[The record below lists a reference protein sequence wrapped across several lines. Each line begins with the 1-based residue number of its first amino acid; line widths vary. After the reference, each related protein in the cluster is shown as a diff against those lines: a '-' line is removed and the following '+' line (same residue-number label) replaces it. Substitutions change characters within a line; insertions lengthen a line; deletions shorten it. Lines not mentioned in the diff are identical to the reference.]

1 MGEAACVAL
10 GASVPNLRRVQF
22 IVGNPMTAS
31 QTMATEGRR
40 SPAETPEA
48 AGPGPND
55 SGHDIAND
63 IPDDIANDIPNPW
76 REAAVV
82 LGRQARRHIRLLA
95 VAGLVCGTLAGMAK
109 FVLPATYKATA
120 QILIDPQEFRSFDA
134 DVPAT
139 TLEANSAINY
149 VESQMGVIGSERV
162 LLRVIRDQGL
172 VGDQK
177 PAGAGAPQPDAG
189 TQPESA
195 DARRARD
202 LAENKVLLG
211 LQKTVAITRA
221 ERSFLVNIT
230 VTDKNPER
238 AADLANAMVKAYG
251 EVNAVDRMASARR
264 LAADLNTRVDN
275 LRQQLGESETRLLN
289 LKIEHNLVGLNDK
302 AIAERR
308 ISEAADSLT
317 AAENREA
324 QARTRLKQL
333 ETAPS
338 DIGAVAAFGPDPESR
353 QLQVLIEGRAAARG
367 ELEQLQSS
375 LGDLHPAVVAGK
387 ARLREFDR
395 RISQSLAGLRRSA
408 KSQLAEAQ
416 AQAAAMNKK
425 LADLAAET
433 TRAREFE
440 APLHEMESDIE
451 AKRKALTVLQ
461 TRWHDADDMSRRE
474 APNFRIISPAR
485 APNTQGK
492 TIGAVLWTIAG
503 GVIGSALALGGLA
516 VASMFETAKEAE
528 TGETRPP
535 APKAPVPEPPV
546 PEPPATRRRTLECL
560 AELPA
565 IKTAAG
571 ARDNAAVALL
581 SEAYRRP
588 RSPFSET
595 VEAIYDRLEAEARK
609 RRDEDDDAS
618 RPLIVLVAATWPR
631 AGASTLAA
639 NLARVAAAKGARA
652 LLIDAHA
659 AHPAQHHAAADNA
672 PRTLI
677 EAAGQMRPLVRLA
690 PYSQSLSLIPSW
702 PDEQSICAAIAQ
714 ESVFR
719 PVSGI
724 NGHFDFVVMDGPDA
738 SDEEGLRDLVAAAD
752 QILLVVSN
760 EPGDEEDAPDLLRRI
775 GAPEQDFAAIVRAAP
790 LDDAREAEAA

>member
-1 MGEAACVAL
+1 LA
-10 GASVPNLRRVQF
+10 
-22 IVGNPMTAS
+22 
-31 QTMATEGRR
+31 
-40 SPAETPEA
+40 
-48 AGPGPND
+48 
-55 SGHDIAND
+55 
-63 IPDDIANDIPNPW
+63 NPW

-82 LGRQARRHIRLLA
+82 LGRQARRHVKLLA

-109 FVLPATYKATA
+109 FVLPATYKASA

-134 DVPAT
+134 DAPAT

-172 VGDQK
+172 VGDQNR
-177 PAGAGAPQPDAG
+177 ASAAAPQPDGEAG
-189 TQPESA
+189 LESA
-195 DARRARD
+195 DARRVRD

-211 LQKTVAITRA
+211 LQKTVAIARA

-230 VTDKNPER
+230 VSDKNPER

-275 LRQQLGESETRLLN
+275 LRQQLGESETKLLN
-289 LKIEHNLVGLNDK
+289 FKIEHNLVGLNDK

-308 ISEAADSLT
+308 ISEAADALT

-474 APNFRIISPAR
+474 APNFRIISAAR
-485 APNTQGK
+485 APNAQGK
-492 TIGAVLWTIAG
+492 TMGAVMWTIAG

-516 VASMFETAKEAE
+516 VATMFETEKEAE

-535 APKAPVPEPPV
+535 APKSPVPESPA
-546 PEPPATRRRTLECL
+546 PEPPPATRRRTLECL

-565 IKTAAG
+565 IRPAVG
-571 ARDNAAVALL
+571 AHENADVALL
-581 SEAYRRP
+581 SEAFRRP

-609 RRDEDDDAS
+609 RRNEDDDES
-618 RPLIVLVAATWPR
+618 GPLIVLVAATWPR
-631 AGASTLAA
+631 AGASTFAA

-652 LLIDAHA
+652 LLIDAHP
-659 AHPAQHHAAADNA
+659 AHPAQHRAAADNA

-677 EAAGQMRPLVRLA
+677 EAAGQTRPLVRLT

-702 PDEQSICAAIAQ
+702 PDEQSICASIAE

-719 PVSGI
+719 PVAGI

-738 SDEEGLRDLVAAAD
+738 SDEEGLRDLAAAAG

-775 GAPEQDFAAIVRAAP
+775 EAPEHAFAAFVRAAP
-790 LDDAREAEAA
+790 LDDAREVEAA

>member
-1 MGEAACVAL
+1 M
-10 GASVPNLRRVQF
+10 PRRVQF

-48 AGPGPND
+48 AGL
-55 SGHDIAND
+55 SG
-63 IPDDIANDIPNPW
+63 NPW

-82 LGRQARRHIRLLA
+82 LGRQARRHVKLLA
-95 VAGLVCGTLAGMAK
+95 AAGLVCGALAGMSK
-109 FVLPATYKATA
+109 FVLPTTYKASA

-134 DVPAT
+134 DAPTT

-177 PAGAGAPQPDAG
+177 IANAAAPQPDG
-189 TQPESA
+189 EQQQESA

-221 ERSFLVNIT
+221 ERSFLVNIA
-230 VTDKNPER
+230 VSDKNPER
-238 AADLANAMVKAYG
+238 AADLANAVVKAYG
-251 EVNAVDRMASARR
+251 EVNAVDRMGSARR
-264 LAADLNTRVDN
+264 LAADLNARVDN
-275 LRQQLGESETRLLN
+275 LRQNLGESETKLLN
-289 LKIEHNLVGLNDK
+289 FKVEHNLVGLNDK

-317 AAENREA
+317 AAENRET
-324 QARTRLKQL
+324 QARARLKQL

-375 LGDLHPAVVAGK
+375 LGDLHPSVVAGK

-395 RISQSLAGLRRSA
+395 RIGQSLAGLRRSA

-416 AQAAAMNKK
+416 AQAQAMNKK

-492 TIGAVLWTIAG
+492 TVGAVMWTIAG

-516 VASMFETAKEAE
+516 VASMFETAKVAE

-535 APKAPVPEPPV
+535 VPQPPV
-546 PEPPATRRRTLECL
+546 PEPPAPRRRTLECL

-571 ARDNAAVALL
+571 ARDSAAVALL

-588 RSPFSET
+588 RSPFSEA

-609 RRDEDDDAS
+609 RRDEDDAEG

-639 NLARVAAAKGARA
+639 NLARVAAAQGART

-659 AHPAQHHAAADNA
+659 AHPAQHRAAPDNA
-672 PRTLI
+672 PGTLI
-677 EAAGQMRPLVRLA
+677 EAAGQTRPLVRLT

-702 PDEQSICAAIAQ
+702 PDEASVCAAIAE
-714 ESVFR
+714 ESVFQ
-719 PVSGI
+719 PVAGI

-738 SDEEGLRDLVAAAD
+738 SDEEGLRDLVVAAD

-775 GAPEQDFAAIVRAAP
+775 GAPEQDFAAFVRAAP
-790 LDDAREAEAA
+790 LDEAREVEAA

>member
-1 MGEAACVAL
+1 
-10 GASVPNLRRVQF
+10 
-22 IVGNPMTAS
+22 MTAS

-48 AGPGPND
+48 TGPGPSDGGN
-55 SGHDIAND
+55 DIAND
-63 IPDDIANDIPNPW
+63 VPNPW

-95 VAGLVCGTLAGMAK
+95 AAGLVCGALAGISK
-109 FVLPATYKATA
+109 FVLPTTYKASA

-134 DVPAT
+134 DAPTT

-172 VGDQK
+172 VN
-177 PAGAGAPQPDAG
+177 AAAPQPEG
-189 TQPESA
+189 EPQPESA

-202 LAENKVLLG
+202 LAENKALLG

-230 VTDKNPER
+230 VSDKNPER
-238 AADLANAMVKAYG
+238 AADLANAVVKAYG
-251 EVNAVDRMASARR
+251 EVNAMDRMASARR
-264 LAADLNTRVDN
+264 LAADLNARVDN
-275 LRQQLGESETRLLN
+275 LRQQLGESETKLLN
-289 LKIEHNLVGLNDK
+289 FKIEHNLVGLNDK

-308 ISEAADSLT
+308 ISEAADALT

-367 ELEQLQSS
+367 ELEELQSS

-408 KSQLAEAQ
+408 RSQLAEAQ
-416 AQAAAMNKK
+416 AQAQAMNKK

-492 TIGAVLWTIAG
+492 AVGAVTWTVAG

-516 VASMFETAKEAE
+516 LASMFETAKEAE
-528 TGETRPP
+528 TGETQPP
-535 APKAPVPEPPV
+535 APKSPAPLPPSS
-546 PEPPATRRRTLECL
+546 EPPATRRRTLECL

-565 IKTAAG
+565 IKGAAG
-571 ARDNAAVALL
+571 APDSAAVALL

-588 RSPFSET
+588 GSPFSAA

-609 RRDEDDDAS
+609 RRDDDEG

-639 NLARVAAAKGARA
+639 NLARVAAATGARA

-659 AHPAQHHAAADNA
+659 AHPAQHRAAPDNA

-677 EAAGQMRPLVRLA
+677 EAAGQTRPLLRLT
-690 PYSQSLSLIPSW
+690 PYSQSLSLIPSL
-702 PDEQSICAAIAQ
+702 PDEESVCAAIAE
-714 ESVFR
+714 ESVFQ
-719 PVSGI
+719 PVAGI

-760 EPGDEEDAPDLLRRI
+760 EPGDEDDAPDLLRRI
-775 GAPEQDFAAIVRAAP
+775 GAPEQAFAAFVRAAP

>member
-1 MGEAACVAL
+1 
-10 GASVPNLRRVQF
+10 
-22 IVGNPMTAS
+22 MTAS

-48 AGPGPND
+48 TGPGPSDGGND
-55 SGHDIAND
+55 LAND
-63 IPDDIANDIPNPW
+63 VPNPW

-95 VAGLVCGTLAGMAK
+95 AAGLVCGALAGMSK
-109 FVLPATYKATA
+109 FVLPTTYKASA

-134 DVPAT
+134 DAPTT

-172 VGDQK
+172 VN
-177 PAGAGAPQPDAG
+177 AAAPQPEG
-189 TQPESA
+189 EPQPESA

-230 VTDKNPER
+230 VSDKNPER
-238 AADLANAMVKAYG
+238 AADLANAVVKAYG

-264 LAADLNTRVDN
+264 LAADLNARVDN
-275 LRQQLGESETRLLN
+275 LRQQLGASETKLLN
-289 LKIEHNLVGLNDK
+289 FKIEHNLVGLNDK

-308 ISEAADSLT
+308 ISEAADALT

-416 AQAAAMNKK
+416 AQATAMNKK

-492 TIGAVLWTIAG
+492 TMGAVMWTIAG

-516 VASMFETAKEAE
+516 LASMFETAKEAE
-528 TGETRPP
+528 TGETQPPGPKSP
-535 APKAPVPEPPV
+535 APQPPSS
-546 PEPPATRRRTLECL
+546 EPPATRRRTLECL

-565 IKTAAG
+565 IKGAAG
-571 ARDNAAVALL
+571 ARDSAAVALL

-588 RSPFSET
+588 RSPFSAA

-609 RRDEDDDAS
+609 RRDDDDAET

-659 AHPAQHHAAADNA
+659 AHPAQHRAAPDNA

-677 EAAGQMRPLVRLA
+677 EAAGQTRPLVRLT
-690 PYSQSLSLIPSW
+690 PYSQSLSLIPSL
-702 PDEQSICAAIAQ
+702 PDEESVCAAIAE
-714 ESVFR
+714 ESVFQ
-719 PVSGI
+719 PVAGI

-760 EPGDEEDAPDLLRRI
+760 EPGDEDDAPDLLRRV
-775 GAPEQDFAAIVRAAP
+775 GAPEQAFAAFVRAAP